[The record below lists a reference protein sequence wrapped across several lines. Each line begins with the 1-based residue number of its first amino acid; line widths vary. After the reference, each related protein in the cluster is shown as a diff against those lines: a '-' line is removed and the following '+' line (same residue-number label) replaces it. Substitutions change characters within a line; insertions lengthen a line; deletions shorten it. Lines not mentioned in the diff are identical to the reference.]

1 VRNLIWQYH
10 IDTKRSYDGPARK
23 QMAMASANTVMFYAM
38 KYGVEYE
45 MACHSRWYANGYHG
59 GPAIERFQL
68 LDEAFDAW
76 DYILY
81 LDTDILVSPNAPNIF
96 EEYAGATI
104 AGLNQMQS
112 RDATLLQEGWLKSE
126 FPDPLQYRQN
136 YVNGAILLLSRE
148 FRQYLRG
155 VLSVE
160 DLQVDKGMHWNRD
173 GIAVRWPV
181 YDQSLVSYWLAMSPY
196 SLSKIA
202 PPWYKGPHFYNH
214 GGPKTDENLAK
225 YFSRYAS
232 LREEWLRSWGQAISA

>member
-1 VRNLIWQYH
+1 
-10 IDTKRSYDGPARK
+10 
-23 QMAMASANTVMFYAM
+23 
-38 KYGVEYE
+38 
-45 MACHSRWYANGYHG
+45 
-59 GPAIERFQL
+59 L
-68 LDEAFDAW
+68 LDEAYDAW

-81 LDTDILVSPNAPNIF
+81 LDTDILVSPGAPNIF

-112 RDATLLQEGWLKSE
+112 RDAALLEQGWLKSE
-126 FPDPLQYRQN
+126 FPDPQKYRQN

-160 DLQVDKGMHWNRD
+160 D
-173 GIAVRWPV
+173 
-181 YDQSLVSYWLAMSPY
+181 

-225 YFSRYAS
+225 YFSRYAA
-232 LREEWLRSWGQAISA
+232 LREEWLRSWGQAPPA